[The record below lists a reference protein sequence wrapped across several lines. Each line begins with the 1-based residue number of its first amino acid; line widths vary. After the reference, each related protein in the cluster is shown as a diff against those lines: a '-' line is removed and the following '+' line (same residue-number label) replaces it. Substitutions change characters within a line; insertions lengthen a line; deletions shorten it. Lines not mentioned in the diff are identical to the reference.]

1 MQKEY
6 IGFNS
11 IYELSNVL
19 ESYDAKNILIVTG
32 KKSFQKCGVNVVL
45 LELLSGR
52 NFKIINE
59 FSTNPK
65 YYEIVNISDKIK
77 ELDFDVILAVGG
89 GSVIDFAKSL
99 NVKLNN
105 YKNFKS
111 IVVKNEKIENSL
123 LPLIA
128 IPTTAGT
135 GSEATQF
142 SVIYVGDNVNI

>member
-52 NFKIINE
+52 NFKNNNE

-65 YYEIVNISDKIK
+65 YYEMSQ
-77 ELDFDVILAVGG
+77 
-89 GSVIDFAKSL
+89 
-99 NVKLNN
+99 
-105 YKNFKS
+105 YK
-111 IVVKNEKIENSL
+111 
-123 LPLIA
+123 
-128 IPTTAGT
+128 
-135 GSEATQF
+135 
-142 SVIYVGDNVNI
+142 